1 MPLLAMMAIAIYFT
15 AAFGWRSWRQW
26 RRTGSTGFRGIS
38 GAIGSAEWLGGVLFV
53 VALGGIVAAPCVEIA
68 GLVHPWSPLATPAA
82 HIAGLALAV
91 AGLAGT
97 LWSQLAMGDEWRIGV
112 DHGERTNL
120 VASGP
125 FRYVRNPI
133 FSSMTI
139 GMTGI
144 ALLVPNLLSAIAL
157 VALVAALQ
165 LQVRLV
171 EEPYL
176 ASNHGKG
183 YRQYAARTGRF
194 VPAVGRLRKK

>member
-1 MPLLAMMAIAIYFT
+1 MPLLAITALVIYFT
-15 AAFGWRSWRQW
+15 VAFGWRTWRQW

-38 GAIGSAEWLGGVLFV
+38 GAIGSAEWCGGVLFV
-53 VALGGIVAAPCVEIA
+53 VALAGIVAAPLAELV
-68 GLVHPWSPLATPAA
+68 GLLHPWAPLATPTA
-82 HIAGLALAV
+82 HIAGLALA
-91 AGLAGT
+91 GTGMAGT
-97 LWSQLAMGDEWRIGV
+97 LWSQMAMGDEWRIGV

-133 FSSMTI
+133 FSSMVI

-144 ALLVPNLLSAIAL
+144 ALLAPNPLSAVGI

-176 ASNHGKG
+176 AANHGDG
-183 YRQYAARTGRF
+183 YRRYAAHTGRF
-194 VPAVGRLRKK
+194 IPTVGRSRWN